1 MEVIALDSFS
11 TYILQFLLRSI
22 VMASAA
28 RSAVGSYRTLLRTI
42 SHVFTGDAKALQ
54 TGRLSARQG
63 FRANAAVHDPDA
75 IAKLVDEARDATE
88 FLREHIVQAKI
99 NNEGNYALK
108 VHGDFREEAKMTLQT
123 PAEASSKTK
132 EGCCGGGC

>member
-1 MEVIALDSFS
+1 
-11 TYILQFLLRSI
+11 
-22 VMASAA
+22 MASAA

-75 IAKLVDEARDATE
+75 IGTAGRWVLHSIVLLTYYLHSTARVAKLVDEARDATE

-99 NNEGNYALK
+99 NNEGNYGAQAIFGSRATGAL
-108 VHGDFREEAKMTLQT
+108 
-123 PAEASSKTK
+123 P
-132 EGCCGGGC
+132 